1 MAGVSRRSDA
11 AHFSAGDMQKGTLMS
26 VLKTTPLDAL
36 MRELGG
42 KMVEFA
48 GHALPVQFPAGV
60 MKEHLHTRAAASLFD
75 VSHMGQVL
83 ITGPDAALALETLVP
98 ADLVALKPGRQ
109 RYGLFTAPDGGILD
123 DLMIANRGDHLF
135 LVVNGACAEADIAH
149 LRAHLGDRVH
159 PLPDRALMALQGPA
173 AEDALARLIPAAA
186 AMRFMDAATA
196 IWEGIT
202 IWLTRSGYTG
212 EDGFE
217 LSVPSAQAEA
227 FARALLA
234 QPEVAPAGLGARDSL
249 RLEAGLCLYGHDID
263 TTTTPIEAGLSWAIS
278 PARRAGGARAGGFP
292 GADIILG
299 QMADGAPRTR
309 VGLRPEGRAPVR
321 EGAAIFA
328 TETAE
333 NAIGHVTS
341 GGFGPSLEAP
351 MAMGYL
357 PADHATDGTRVFA
370 EVRGRRLPCTVSPL
384 PFRPATYKR

>member
-1 MAGVSRRSDA
+1 MPE
-11 AHFSAGDMQKGTLMS
+11 
-26 VLKTTPLDAL
+26 LKTTPLDAL

-60 MKEHLHTRAAASLFD
+60 MKEHLHTRASASLFD

-83 ITGPDAALALETLVP
+83 ITGPDPATALEALVP
-98 ADLVALKPGRQ
+98 VDVLALKPGRQ
-109 RYGLFTAPDGGILD
+109 RYGLFTAPDGGLLD

-149 LRAHLGDRVH
+149 LRAHLGDRVQ
-159 PLPDRALMALQGPA
+159 PVSDRALMALQGPK
-173 AEDALARLIPAAA
+173 AEDALARLIPEAA
-186 AMRFMDAATA
+186 AMRFMDAAVMA
-196 IWEGIT
+196 WQGADL
-202 IWLTRSGYTG
+202 WLTRSGYTG

-217 LSVPSAQAEA
+217 ISVPADLAEG

-278 PARRAGGARAGGFP
+278 PARRTGGARAGGFP
-292 GADIILG
+292 GADVILG
-299 QMADGAPRTR
+299 QMDAGTARIR

-321 EGAAIFA
+321 EGAALFA

-333 NAIGHVTS
+333 AAMGHVTS
-341 GGFGPSLEAP
+341 GGFGPSIEAP
-351 MAMGYL
+351 IAMGYL
-357 PADHATDGTRVFA
+357 PTDHAAEGTRVFA
-370 EVRGRRLPCTVSPL
+370 EVRGRRLPCTVSSL
-384 PFRPATYKR
+384 SFRPASYKR